1 MKVNLS
7 GDINEKPRTG
17 RETIQYFIDG
27 KIKEA
32 EFFAKIR
39 SALRDCRKLYTLEE
53 LLIHQKRRWMITALN
68 DCFILLQIYF

>member
-27 KIKEA
+27 RIKEA
-32 EFFAKIR
+32 EFFAKHHGL
-39 SALRDCRKLYTLEE
+39 SLK
-53 LLIHQKRRWMITALN
+53 
-68 DCFILLQIYF
+68 F